1 LKESI
6 RKRKN
11 RYRILRETGIARDM
25 KYRHQNSNSFFRK
38 SRIILILLG
47 VIPYLLVVY
56 LFIYEKIALT
66 DMVIFFSALALF
78 SILIGFM
85 IMRISADQLAQL
97 AKDIRNI
104 ETGEAVRPIPAVTT
118 DAEIEDIAR
127 NFNYMLKKLEKA
139 NREIKEQS
147 VQLMVYA
154 EDLSQSYEKIREEE
168 ELRSRLSRYV
178 GKNLL
183 EKLINSKSDVF
194 LENERKEVSI
204 LFADIR
210 SFSKIAENLEA
221 EEVVSMLNEFFSVM
235 VDIVFRNNGVLDKFI
250 GDQIMAVFG
259 LIPSE
264 NGGAYDAVKTSI
276 EIQNATEELMK
287 IRSENG
293 KETFEIGIGINT
305 GNAIIGSVGSENRM
319 DYTVIGDCV
328 NIASKLEQ
336 TAKGGEIII
345 GEETRLQIW
354 NSFRIEKGKEVL
366 VANKA
371 EPIMCY
377 YIMPQ

>member
-1 LKESI
+1 
-6 RKRKN
+6 
-11 RYRILRETGIARDM
+11 M
-25 KYRHQNSNSFFRK
+25 KYNYQNSNSFYGK

-47 VIPYLLVVY
+47 VVPYLLVVY

-66 DMVIFFSALALF
+66 DMVILFSALALF
-78 SILIGFM
+78 SILVGFSL
-85 IMRISADQLAQL
+85 MRISADQLAQL
-97 AKDIRNI
+97 AQNIRNI
-104 ETGEAVRPIPAVTT
+104 ETGEAGKPIDAVTT
-118 DAEIEDIAR
+118 DAELGDIAR

-147 VQLMVYA
+147 VQLVVYA
-154 EDLSQSYEKIREEE
+154 EDLSRSYEKIKEEE
-168 ELRSRLSRYV
+168 TLRSRLSRYV
-178 GKNLL
+178 GKNLV

-210 SFSKIAENLEA
+210 SFSKISENLEA
-221 EEVVSMLNEFFSVM
+221 EEVVFMLNEFFSIM

-259 LIPSE
+259 LIDPE
-264 NGGAYDAVKTSI
+264 DGGAYDAVKTSI
-276 EIQNATEELMK
+276 EIQNATEELMNV
-287 IRSENG
+287 RSENG

-336 TAKGGEIII
+336 AAKGSEIII
-345 GEETRLQIW
+345 GEETYLKIR
-354 NSFRIEKGKEVL
+354 NSFRVEKGKDVR

-371 EPIMCY
+371 EPIICY
-377 YIMPQ
+377 HIMPQ

>member
-1 LKESI
+1 
-6 RKRKN
+6 
-11 RYRILRETGIARDM
+11 M
-25 KYRHQNSNSFFRK
+25 KYKYQNSKSFFGK

-56 LFIYEKIALT
+56 LFIYERIVLT
-66 DMVIFFSALALF
+66 DMIILFSALALF
-78 SILIGFM
+78 SILVGFSL
-85 IMRISADQLAQL
+85 MRISADQLAQL
-97 AKDIRNI
+97 AQDIRNI
-104 ETGEAVRPIPAVTT
+104 EIGEAVKPIATVMT
-118 DAEIEDIAR
+118 DEELKDIAR
-127 NFNYMLKKLEKA
+127 NFNYMFEKLEKA

-147 VQLMVYA
+147 VQLMIYA
-154 EDLSQSYEKIREEE
+154 EDLSLSCEKIREEE
-168 ELRSRLSRYV
+168 ELRNRLSRYV
-178 GKNLL
+178 GKNLV

-194 LENERKEVSI
+194 LENERKEVSM

-210 SFSKIAENLEA
+210 SFSTMTENMDA
-221 EEVVSMLNEFFSVM
+221 EEVVFMLNEFFSIM
-235 VDIVFRNNGVLDKFI
+235 VDIVFRNNGVLDKFV

-264 NGGAYDAVKTSI
+264 NGGAYDAVTTSI
-276 EIQNATEELMK
+276 EIQNATKELMNV
-287 IRSENG
+287 RSKKG

-345 GEETRLQIW
+345 GEETYFQIR
-354 NSFRIEKGKEVL
+354 NSFRVKKGKGVQ

-371 EPIMCY
+371 EPIICY
-377 YIMPQ
+377 HIMQQ

>member
-1 LKESI
+1 
-6 RKRKN
+6 
-11 RYRILRETGIARDM
+11 M
-25 KYRHQNSNSFFRK
+25 KYNYQNSNSFYGK

-47 VIPYLLVVY
+47 VVPYLLVVY

-66 DMVIFFSALALF
+66 DIVILFSALALF
-78 SILIGFM
+78 SILVGFSL
-85 IMRISADQLAQL
+85 MRISADQLAQL
-97 AKDIRNI
+97 AQNIRNI
-104 ETGEAVRPIPAVTT
+104 ETGEAGKPIAAVTT
-118 DAEIEDIAR
+118 DAEVGDIAR

-147 VQLMVYA
+147 VQLVVYA
-154 EDLSQSYEKIREEE
+154 EDLSRSYEKIKEEE
-168 ELRSRLSRYV
+168 TLRSRLSRYV
-178 GKNLL
+178 GKNLV

-210 SFSKIAENLEA
+210 SFSKISENLEA
-221 EEVVSMLNEFFSVM
+221 EEVVFMLNEFFSIM

-259 LIPSE
+259 LIDPE
-264 NGGAYDAVKTSI
+264 DGGAYDAVKTSI
-276 EIQNATEELMK
+276 EIQNATEELMNV
-287 IRSENG
+287 RSENG

-336 TAKGGEIII
+336 AAKGSEIII
-345 GEETRLQIW
+345 GEETYLKIR
-354 NSFRIEKGKEVL
+354 NSFRVEKGKDVR

-371 EPIMCY
+371 EPIICY
-377 YIMPQ
+377 HIMPQ

>member
-6 RKRKN
+6 RKEKPVQD
-11 RYRILRETGIARDM
+11 LPEPGIARDM
-25 KYRHQNSNSFFRK
+25 KYKHQNSNSFLRK

-66 DMVIFFSALALF
+66 DMVILFSALALF
-78 SILIGFM
+78 SILTGFT
-85 IMRISADQLAQL
+85 IMRISADQLARL
-97 AKDIRNI
+97 AQDIRNI
-104 ETGEAVRPIPAVTT
+104 ETGETMKPISAVTT

-147 VQLMVYA
+147 VQLMVYT
-154 EDLSQSYEKIREEE
+154 EDLSRSYEKIREEE

-210 SFSKIAENLEA
+210 SFSTIAENLEA
-221 EEVVSMLNEFFSVM
+221 EEVVCMLNEFFSIM
-235 VDIVFRNNGVLDKFI
+235 VEIVFRNNGVLDKFV

-264 NGGAYDAVKTSI
+264 NSGAYDAVETSI
-276 EIQNATEELMK
+276 EIQNATKELMK

-345 GEETRLQIW
+345 GEETYSQIQ
-354 NSFRIEKGKEVL
+354 NSFRVEKGKEVR

-371 EPIMCY
+371 EPIICY
-377 YIMPQ
+377 HIMPQ

>member
-1 LKESI
+1 MKESI
-6 RKRKN
+6 RKEKPVQD
-11 RYRILRETGIARDM
+11 LPEPGIARVM
-25 KYRHQNSNSFFRK
+25 KYKHQNSNSFLRK

-66 DMVIFFSALALF
+66 DMVILFSALALF
-78 SILIGFM
+78 SILTGFT
-85 IMRISADQLAQL
+85 IMRISADQLARL
-97 AKDIRNI
+97 AQDIRNI
-104 ETGEAVRPIPAVTT
+104 ETGETMKPISAVTT

-147 VQLMVYA
+147 VQLMIYT
-154 EDLSQSYEKIREEE
+154 EDLSRSYEKIREEE

-210 SFSKIAENLEA
+210 SFSTIAENLEA
-221 EEVVSMLNEFFSVM
+221 EEVVCMLNEFFSIM
-235 VDIVFRNNGVLDKFI
+235 VEIVFRNNGVLDKFV

-264 NGGAYDAVKTSI
+264 NSGAYDAVKTSI

-345 GEETRLQIW
+345 GEETYSQIQ
-354 NSFRIEKGKEVL
+354 NSFRVEKGKEVR

-371 EPIMCY
+371 EPIICY
-377 YIMPQ
+377 HIMQK

>member
-1 LKESI
+1 
-6 RKRKN
+6 
-11 RYRILRETGIARDM
+11 M
-25 KYRHQNSNSFFRK
+25 KYKYQHSNSFFRK

-47 VIPYLLVVY
+47 IIPYLLIVY
-56 LFIYEKIALT
+56 LFIYERIALT
-66 DMVIFFSALALF
+66 DMVILFSALALF
-78 SILIGFM
+78 SILVGFSL
-85 IMRISADQLAQL
+85 MRISADHLAQL
-97 AKDIRNI
+97 AQDIRTI
-104 ETGEAVRPIPAVTT
+104 ETGEVWKPVTAMTT
-118 DAEIEDIAR
+118 DAELEDIAR

-147 VQLMVYA
+147 VQLVVYA
-154 EDLSQSYEKIREEE
+154 EDLSRSYEKIKDEE

-178 GKNLL
+178 GKNLV
-183 EKLINSKSDVF
+183 EKLINSKSDIF

-210 SFSKIAENLEA
+210 SFSKISENLEA
-221 EEVVSMLNEFFSVM
+221 EEVLFMLNEFFGIM
-235 VDIVFRNNGVLDKFI
+235 VDIVFRNNGVLDKFV

-259 LIPSE
+259 VIDSE
-264 NGGAYDAVKTSI
+264 DGGASDAVKTSL
-276 EIQNATEELMK
+276 EIQKATEELMNF
-287 IRSENG
+287 RSENG

-345 GEETRLQIW
+345 GEKTYLKIL
-354 NSFRIEKGKEVL
+354 NSFRVEKGEDVW
-366 VANKA
+366 VSNKT
-371 EPIMCY
+371 EPIICY
-377 YIMPQ
+377 LIIPQ